1 MAGERFRRIGRQL
14 LAAALVAVT
23 GLALHL
29 AIIHGSGNLAEVRPG
44 ELFRSAQPDA
54 AMLARLKDG
63 PGLASVLNLRGA
75 APGAAW
81 YGEETAASAAL
92 GLVHADFA
100 MSASRD
106 VSRPEAEALVA
117 LMRALPK
124 PLLIHCRQG
133 SDRTGLAVAL
143 YLAAIAGASEA
154 EAEAGL
160 SLRYGHFAVPVLSDA
175 WPMDRSFEA
184 LEPWLGYSDS

>member
-1 MAGERFRRIGRQL
+1 MVRTRFARIGGQL
-14 LAAALVAVT
+14 LAAVLVAVA

-44 ELFRSAQPDA
+44 ELYRAAQPDA
-54 AMLARLKDG
+54 AMLADLHARKG
-63 PGLASVLNLRGA
+63 IASVLNLRGPSPD
-75 APGAAW
+75 APW
-81 YGEETAASAAL
+81 YRQETEVSADL

-106 VSRPEAEALVA
+106 VSRSEALDLIA

-124 PLLIHCRQG
+124 PLLIHCRHG

-143 YLAAIAGASEA
+143 YLAAIAGAPEEEA
-154 EAEAGL
+154 EAAL
-160 SLRYGHFAVPVLSDA
+160 SIRYGHFAVPVLSDA

-184 LEPWLGYSDS
+184 LEPWLGYAES